1 MHAALALFAIATPVL
16 TQDAPVV
23 QVPLNVVP
31 DAGRMAAATRLLTVM
46 DIDRQYDSILGQ
58 MIPVMS
64 AQVFQQVRDNVKTA
78 DSVRRQLDDPAQ
90 LAKLREIFAEEVAKE
105 FRARYGKMRNET
117 AQEYARL
124 FTADELNELAAFY
137 EKPVGRKALEVLPQ
151 LQQRLFPIGMRVGV
165 EAGRAAMTTT
175 LERVSLDAKRPNT

>member
-1 MHAALALFAIATPVL
+1 MIRAALALLAMA
-16 TQDAPVV
+16 APALAQVE
-23 QVPLNVVP
+23 QVPP
-31 DAGRMAAATRLLTVM
+31 PAAAEPGRIAAATRLLAVM
-46 DIDRQYDSILGQ
+46 DIDSQYDSILGQ

-64 AQVFQQVRDNVKTA
+64 AQVFQQVRDNVKTP
-78 DSVRRQLDDPAQ
+78 DSVRRRLDDPAQ
-90 LAKLREIFAEEVAKE
+90 LAKLREIFAEEATRE
-105 FRARYGKMRNET
+105 FRARYGKMRTET

-137 EKPVGRKALEVLPQ
+137 ERPVGRKALQVLPQ

-175 LERVSLDAKRPNT
+175 LERVSLDAKRPDI